1 MRVALSLA
9 LVAAA
14 FLSPALGVLPTSC
27 LTATGATDPHASPWE
42 TNSTLL
48 QCVALL
54 CVPLLPLARARPA
67 LPRPARAPNPPPP
80 APPPPSPAAAS
91 MTTQNP
97 LWTRRC

>member
-1 MRVALSLA
+1 MSLA

-54 CVPLLPLARARPA
+54 CVRLLPLARA
-67 LPRPARAPNPPPP
+67 PRPAPPRPPLTPPLP
-80 APPPPSPAAAS
+80 APPPPPP
-91 MTTQNP
+91 QPP
-97 LWTRRC
+97 L